1 MAAVLPPGWRGDGM
15 LAMTTV
21 WLALRADVRRRWPAL
36 LSLALLLGL
45 IGGVVLT
52 AAAGARR
59 TDTAYPRLLTW
70 ANATQTDIIPEG
82 NSTEADYFAALRRQ
96 PHIAAMTTVGLY
108 SAVVSRSNQTN
119 VTVISSLDGAM
130 GGSVDRGKILAGRLY
145 DPKAPGQAM
154 VDQQLASLEHLTPG
168 GTLRLYGVPSAPSG
182 APEYN
187 KAVTLT
193 YRVTAIV
200 VFDDEVVPTG
210 TNNAAPTALVSWPF
224 AAPAVAAGLADGY

>member
-1 MAAVLPPGWRGDGM
+1 M
-15 LAMTTV
+15 
-21 WLALRADVRRRWPAL
+21 
-36 LSLALLLGL
+36 LLGL

-82 NSTEADYFAALRRQ
+82 NGIPADYFAALARQ
-96 PHIAAMTTVGLY
+96 PHIAAMTTAGIYGTVLSRGNQANV
-108 SAVVSRSNQTN
+108 AVM
-119 VTVISSLDGAM
+119 SSPDGAM
-130 GGSVDRGKILAGRLY
+130 GVTVNRVKILAGRLY

-200 VFDDEVVPTG
+200 AFDDEIVPTG
-210 TNNAAPTALVSWPF
+210 TNTAGPTALVSWPF
-224 AAPAVAAGLADGY
+224 AAPPVAASLADGYEAAVRLTPGASLPAFSQRRGKAR